1 MSEPFTMQVIQKAI
15 ERHSEWRSLDFFEPS
30 REAIVAAIV
39 EKLKIPASE
48 FVLSNDTASF
58 HYLTTVLA
66 IADWVRK
73 SGFAELKLKHE
84 KEEGGLRNNELLA
97 RSKLVAGALIRLFLH
112 PYVLGVEGMQGADA
126 FVQGFCGASGIDQN
140 MTVIVLAA
148 ADHVRGATIKLAWHL
163 ANPDKEPGFHPVTT
177 DFFNNYHD
185 LLADNDGDELMPP
198 AAAMDAALQL
208 GAALDFLVDRS
219 DRLPA
224 PPSMMSAEGN
234 DAKTHNNLRNYL
246 MLGGLFRKPMV
257 LLNDKLKTD
266 GADFYKAA
274 NGLSKKKPPV
284 LMDSVFEDEGRISI
298 CVPLITQDGSDDTML
313 LVGRAAKAVS
323 DAKVSVMMYPVL

>member
-1 MSEPFTMQVIQKAI
+1 MNEPFTMQAIQQSV
-15 ERHSEWRSLDFFEPS
+15 ERHSEWRSLDFFEPG

-73 SGFAELKLKHE
+73 SGFAELKLKHDN
-84 KEEGGLRNNELLA
+84 EELGPRNNELLA
-97 RSKLVAGALIRLFLH
+97 RRKLVAGALIRLFLH
-112 PYVLGVEGMQGADA
+112 PYVLGVEGMQGANQ
-126 FVQGFCGASGIDQN
+126 FVQGFSGASGIDQE
-140 MTVIVLAA
+140 MTLIVLGA

-163 ANPDKEPGFHPVTT
+163 VNPDKQPGFHPVTT
-177 DFFNNYHD
+177 DFFNNYHE

-198 AAAMDAALQL
+198 AAAMDASLQL

-219 DRLPA
+219 DRLPF

-234 DAKTHNNLRNYL
+234 NAKTHNNLRNYL

-266 GADFYKAA
+266 GADFSKAA

-284 LMDSVFEDEGRISI
+284 LMDSVFEDEGQVSI

-313 LVGRAAKAVS
+313 LVGRAVKALPSARVT
-323 DAKVSVMMYPVL
+323 VLMYPIL